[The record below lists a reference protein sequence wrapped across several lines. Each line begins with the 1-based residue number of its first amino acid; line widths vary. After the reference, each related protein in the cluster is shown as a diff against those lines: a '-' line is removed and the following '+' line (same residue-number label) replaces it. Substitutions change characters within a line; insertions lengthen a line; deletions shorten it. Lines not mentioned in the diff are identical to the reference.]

1 MRKRFNT
8 IAAWVLAVISV
19 LPLLFILWLSI
30 LNAEDINQSVFFPQS
45 INNKV
50 TFFAPQENSSTDIA
64 ATSLGQVYAFS
75 PSSNYKSKKLADI
88 HSIATVYA
96 QNKSGLWAFSA
107 NRGLIE
113 IDLKKGS
120 EKKSYGWDFFR
131 NKYNDYDPFRF
142 SVSSDV
148 LPEHFAWLGSKLN
161 SESALPSSEGG
172 SIKTVSSLVGIKFYQ
187 SEEIIGQLNFILT
200 NSNKLDQILN
210 HWKKWDGWLNP
221 QIHELFKVKKPTEKE
236 RHLLF
241 RFCLS
246 ELFPNKISR
255 LKYFAWKDIWVSQ
268 IASYGLSVLSVEDK
282 IIMGIRGESFPGIA
296 IFDTETKQL
305 SWITEAMGL
314 PSASIQNIVQI
325 SDHEILAV
333 HDVGFSIIQYQ
344 AEKITRNFMFG
355 EYGLPYLDEQNLYI
369 KTLPDRKISISFG
382 TANIIFDF
390 RNFKAENA
398 GGQTFISSLIS
409 SYYEDGKGNKWLG
422 YNDGKVEVLD
432 KSNTSIKASEIPKGK
447 RGLQWSNYQDIMK
460 IMPLASFIKNSALI
474 SISISLLC
482 TLLAIFPSYAIARLK
497 FFGKSLF
504 AGILLSSQ
512 VLSSLPFLIPIFVI
526 FIILQMKSFQI
537 FNSFA
542 AIILV
547 NTAFFLP
554 LTVQFMFNMFKAL
567 PQSLEESAMMDGC
580 TPWKT
585 FWKIIMPTARPALIT
600 CLIYIFLFA
609 WDEILFIWIL
619 STDSSTATLPVG
631 IRLAVGQ
638 LVNRP
643 DLLMAF
649 SVIASIPPMLLFAL
663 AQPFLL
669 KSLTKRSR

>member
-1 MRKRFNT
+1 MRKNLNI
-8 IAAWVLAVISV
+8 IAVWILAIISI
-19 LPLLFILWLSI
+19 LPLLFIAWLSI

-50 TFFAPQENSSTDIA
+50 TFFVPQENSTDIV
-64 ATSLGQVYAFS
+64 ATSLGHVYSFS
-75 PSSNYKSKKLADI
+75 PSSNYQGQKIADI
-88 HSIATVYA
+88 NSIATVYA

-107 NRGLIE
+107 NKGLIE
-113 IDLKKGS
+113 IDLKNGNVKNS
-120 EKKSYGWDFFR
+120 YDWNFFKS
-131 NKYNDYDPFRF
+131 KYANYNPFRF
-142 SVSSDV
+142 SFSSDI
-148 LPEHFAWLGSKLN
+148 LPEHFAWLGNRLN
-161 SESALPSSEGG
+161 NEPAVPSNENG
-172 SIKTVSSLVGIKFYQ
+172 SFQTVSSLVGIKFYQ
-187 SEEIIGQLNFILT
+187 SEEIIGQLNFILA

-210 HWKKWDGWLNP
+210 YWKKWDGWLNP
-221 QIHELFKVKKPTEKE
+221 QIHELFKIKNPTEKE

-255 LKYFAWKDIWVSQ
+255 LKYFSWQDIWVSQ
-268 IASYGLSVLSVEDK
+268 VASYGLSVLSVDDK

-296 IFDTETKQL
+296 IFDTETKQV

-333 HDVGFSIIQYQ
+333 HDVGFSIIQFQ

-355 EYGLPYLDEQNLYI
+355 EYDLPYLDEQNLYI
-369 KTLPDRKISISFG
+369 KILPDRKVSISYG
-382 TANIIFDF
+382 TASIIFDL
-390 RNFKAENA
+390 RNLKTENA
-398 GGQTFISSLIS
+398 REQISMSSLIS
-409 SYYEDGKGNKWLG
+409 SYYEDGKKHKWLG
-422 YNDGKVEVLD
+422 YSDGKIEVLD
-432 KSNTSIKASEIPKGK
+432 NSNISIRASEVPKGK
-447 RGLQWSNYQDIMK
+447 RGFQWSNYQDIMK

-482 TLLAIFPSYAIARLK
+482 TLLAIFPSYAIARLQ
-497 FFGKSLF
+497 FFGKSVF
-504 AGILLSSQ
+504 AGIMLSSQ

-526 FIILQMKSFQI
+526 FIILQMKSFHM
-537 FNSFA
+537 FNNFA
-542 AIILV
+542 TIILV

-567 PQSLEESAMMDGC
+567 PPNLEESAMMDGC
-580 TPWKT
+580 TPWNT
-585 FWKIIMPTARPALIT
+585 FWKIIMPTAGPGLVT
-600 CLIYIFLFA
+600 CLIYTFLFA
-609 WDEILFIWIL
+609 WDEILFIWII

-631 IRLAVGQ
+631 IRLTVGQ

-649 SVIASIPPMLLFAL
+649 SVIASIPPMLLFAF
-663 AQPFLL
+663 AQPFLR
-669 KSLTKRSR
+669 KSLIKRGG